1 MLELSMHILDVA
13 ENALEAGATRIEIS
27 IEEDLEADR
36 LTIKVTDNGRGMS
49 EEFLQKVLDPFITTR
64 TTRRVGLGLPL
75 FAAAAKWCNG
85 DLEIWS
91 KEGEGTVVTATFQH
105 SHIDRAPLGDITSTL
120 LSIILAAPE
129 VDLRYSHRV
138 DGEVFEFDTAEIRRQ
153 LEDVPLSHPKVRKW
167 LVDFINQGEEGLRDR
182 G

>member
-27 IEEDLEADR
+27 IGEDLEADR
-36 LTIKVTDNGRGMS
+36 LTIRIADNGRGMS
-49 EEFLQKVLDPFITTR
+49 EEFLKRVLDPFITTR

-85 DLEIWS
+85 DFDMQS
-91 KEGEGTVVTATFQH
+91 KEGEGTVVTAAFQH
-105 SHIDRAPLGDITSTL
+105 GHIDRAPLGDIKSTL

-138 DGEVFEFDTAEIRRQ
+138 GGEVFEFDTAEICHQ
-153 LEDVPLSHPKVRKW
+153 LEDVPLSHPKVREW
-167 LVDFINQGEEGLRDR
+167 LAEFIAEGEQRIR
-182 G
+182 K